1 MYLARLWRWLKYYFW
16 HEEYTT
22 EPREDPIVRPR
33 VGTMATGTYRRQAT
47 GLLEH
52 ISPGTLTNRVYTFAD
67 TGEVSHVVVSF
78 GETWAR
84 SYPLPPWA
92 IGTDLAKNWQQWAN
106 PWRWPA
112 EPRPY
117 EVTLTAE
124 QIAEQIAIRDAQWTS
139 KYMASPA
146 EPRPYEMT
154 LTAEQ
159 IAIRDAQR
167 TSKYMASS
175 KTEAFKDW
183 DLLTESEKTL
193 FGQLAPQDSSKV
205 VAYPP
210 KVDDLDARQW
220 VSQQLQERT
229 GGLTRHPM
237 DVTSYPEAP
246 NEADRAAQREYRTAG
261 VRAGYFSHGM
271 SMRYLRELQ
280 SRAQRKD
287 PTLSTEDL
295 MSLRSR
301 GLI

>member
-84 SYPLPPWA
+84 CYPLPPWA

-124 QIAEQIAIRDAQWTS
+124 QIAVRDAQWTS
-139 KYMASPA
+139 KYMAS
-146 EPRPYEMT
+146 
-154 LTAEQ
+154 
-159 IAIRDAQR
+159 
-167 TSKYMASS
+167 S
-175 KTEAFKDW
+175 KTQAFTDW
-183 DLLTESEKTL
+183 DLLTDSEKKL
-193 FGQLAPQDSSKV
+193 FGQLAPQDSNKV

-210 KVDDLDARQW
+210 KADDLDARQW

-237 DVTSYPEAP
+237 DVTNYPEAP
-246 NEADRAAQREYRTAG
+246 NDADRAAQREYRTAG
-261 VRAGYFSHGM
+261 MWAGYFSHGM